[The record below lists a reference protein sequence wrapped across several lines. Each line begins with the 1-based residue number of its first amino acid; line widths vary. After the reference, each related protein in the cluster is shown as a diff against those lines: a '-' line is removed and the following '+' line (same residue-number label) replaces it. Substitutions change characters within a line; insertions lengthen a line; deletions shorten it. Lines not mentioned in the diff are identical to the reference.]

1 MRYLFTFIFILVLA
15 SPVGSCLSQVL
26 DTLTL
31 DLDSVITADVTY
43 LYSGGVIQ
51 ERIYYK
57 GVVVDIRVVYIWRG
71 GLLLRRE
78 WWRGVMVK
86 LSPQGPVF
94 VSSIS
99 IPFSVEQH
107 NTNIVFIFHINNFS
121 SHFI

>member
-1 MRYLFTFIFILVLA
+1 VIDFDGCFQLIQVRFFKAKENYYKYYMRYLFTFIFILVLA

-43 LYSGGVIQ
+43 LYSRGVIQ

-57 GVVVDIRVVYIWRG
+57 GVVVDIRVVYIWRE

-78 WWRGVMVK
+78 WWRGGK
-86 LSPQGPVF
+86 RI
-94 VSSIS
+94 SSTI
-99 IPFSVEQH
+99 EL
-107 NTNIVFIFHINNFS
+107 
-121 SHFI
+121 